1 MLNESPM
8 SNRRKSRTLSTLCLM
23 ALTGLA
29 FAVASGCSKSE
40 AAPAPSKESPAQVA
54 GAAKF
59 DKDQY
64 IVEFKAPSSCSAGK
78 ECKAEISLA
87 PKGDF
92 HINDKY
98 PIKFKAPDAL
108 PEGLSFTKSVVKRED
123 GSFAEKKGTLPV
135 AFTIAKAGKV
145 KVGGTF
151 SFSVCSDA
159 NCVMDKVDLEV
170 EVEAK

>member
-1 MLNESPM
+1 MLNVSPM
-8 SNRRKSRTLSTLCLM
+8 SNRRTSRTLSTLCLM

-29 FAVASGCSKSE
+29 FAAASGCSKSE
-40 AAPAPSKESPAQVA
+40 AAPAPAKDAPAFVGASKV
-54 GAAKF
+54 

-64 IVEFKAPSSCSAGK
+64 TVEMKTTGACSAGK
-78 ECKAEISLA
+78 ECKVEIALA
-87 PKGDF
+87 AKGEF
-92 HINDKY
+92 HVNDKY
-98 PIKFKAPDAL
+98 PIKFKAPDSP

-123 GSFAEKKGTLPV
+123 GKFEEKKGTLPV

-145 KVGGTF
+145 KVAGTF